1 MVGNVVGN
9 AEGTEEDSSPEWLHP
24 PQPGVLQI
32 TLFFFFLKLT
42 AFLLLFY
49 LYLLAFPHFAESI
62 FEPCLL
68 CYPNLPLVPIS
79 IERPNTTMA
88 KANQVGSQ

>member
-32 TLFFFFLKLT
+32 TLFFFLFKAYCFST
-42 AFLLLFY
+42 AFLLVLTGLSPFCGKH
-49 LYLLAFPHFAESI
+49 L
-62 FEPCLL
+62 
-68 CYPNLPLVPIS
+68 
-79 IERPNTTMA
+79 
-88 KANQVGSQ
+88 